1 MCTVALFATLAH
13 AQQIDISAG
22 AGELYSTSNTNAS
35 QAYLPPAEK
44 GGIYPSFTFDRI
56 YANRLGYSAEV
67 FTVYTDQYYNG
78 FQKYRPFWYDVN
90 AVYAPR
96 LAKRASAFLTAG
108 VGGQSILFYNT
119 FSSCTFQT
127 GCADRVN
134 SNHFMVHL
142 SGGVRYNVWRRF
154 FVRPEANYYRVFNNS
169 DFHSGNV
176 LRLGVSLGY
185 SFPLE

>member
-1 MCTVALFATLAH
+1 MPSKLTFPLAPGSSIPPRTPTLPRPICLRPRRA
-13 AQQIDISAG
+13 ASTRASA
-22 AGELYSTSNTNAS
+22 
-35 QAYLPPAEK
+35 
-44 GGIYPSFTFDRI
+44 FDRI